1 MIGDTIR
8 SADDELRE
16 NDKGLIARAE
26 ILRRWNVRD
35 KHILDIGAGPL
46 SIIAA
51 REFNCTVTTIDV
63 SEDKLR
69 EVTHDVGLEGLGA
82 QIIVEHGDATALSY
96 PDRSFEVVIIYGTL
110 HHIEPLK
117 RTQCIHEVAR
127 VTKELVIIA
136 ELNADGFRTIHEFDE
151 FTPVDLDWLERA
163 MHPLGGVE
171 KYQGRLMN
179 VYALPFG
186 YGRTDTKKE

>member
-1 MIGDTIR
+1 MIGDTAR
-8 SADDELRE
+8 SSDEELRE
-16 NDKGLIARAE
+16 NEKGLIARAE
-26 ILRRWNVRD
+26 ILRRWNVRT
-35 KHILDIGAGPL
+35 KTVLDIGAGLL
-46 SIIAA
+46 SVIAA
-51 REFNCTVTTIDV
+51 HEFNCTVTTIDV

-69 EVTHDVGLEGLGA
+69 EVTHDAELEGLGA
-82 QIIVEHGDATALSY
+82 QITVEHGDATALSY

-127 VTKELVIIA
+127 VAKELVIIA
-136 ELNADGFRTIHEFDE
+136 EMNADGFRTIHEFDE

-163 MHPLGGVE
+163 IHPLGDVE

-179 VYALPFG
+179 VYTLSF
-186 YGRTDTKKE
+186 RR